1 MEIFKINLLTIIL
14 FLLLIPLSQAE
25 TTFFD
30 QDDSFIMSNSA
41 TSGVG
46 GTTGGGSG
54 GSSGGG
60 SCLTNWTCSDW
71 SFCNN
76 GMQIRNC
83 TKQKVYCYAD
93 LNKKPIES
101 QNCFGDK
108 SGEEI
113 NNFPEIKAIKNNRYL
128 ISGVIIVFISLVIL
142 GFVLYKMHRKRR
154 YFSYGY

>member
-1 MEIFKINLLTIIL
+1 MKYSFLIFSLCILLLTN
-14 FLLLIPLSQAE
+14 FVMAE

-30 QDDSFIMSNSA
+30 QDDAFIMGDSV
-41 TSGVG
+41 TDGVIE
-46 GTTGGGSG
+46 GTTGASTD
-54 GSSGGG
+54 GGG
-60 SCLTNWTCSDW
+60 CLTNWTCSDW

>member
-1 MEIFKINLLTIIL
+1 MIIFRLP
-14 FLLLIPLSQAE
+14 LISAE

-30 QDDSFIMSNSA
+30 NPDDTFIMDDFPA
-41 TSGVG
+41 TGGVIEE
-46 GTTGGGSG
+46 TTGEATGGRG
-54 GSSGGG
+54 
-60 SCLTNWTCSDW
+60 CLTNWTCSDW